1 MLKLLLRRLISSVVL
16 IILIPGITFFIQGLI
31 PGNAARA
38 LLPATAT
45 PEQLAALEKQLGL
58 NEPIVVRYGNWFTGF
73 IHGDLGNSLING
85 EPVTQVLGSRL
96 TVSLTLIIASII
108 VLTLIGVIAGIVAS
122 VGGKVWGPIV
132 DVVSTAGLAV
142 PNFWFGVILIGFF
155 AVQLAVLPATGYV
168 AFADNPGA
176 WFLSLILPVAAL
188 AFAGTTVVAKQTREQ
203 MVLALESPYARSLR
217 ANGVPERSLIF
228 KHALRNA
235 SGPVVTVIGL
245 VFVGALSGTVVVE
258 NIFVLPGLGSEAIIA
273 ATGRDFPVIQGI
285 AVYMTLIVVI
295 VNVII
300 DIANGILNPKV
311 RAS

>member
-1 MLKLLLRRLISSVVL
+1 MLRLLLRRLIASVVL

-31 PGNAARA
+31 PGNAAQA
-38 LLPATAT
+38 ILGPTAT
-45 PEQLAALEKQLGL
+45 PEQVAALNQQLGL
-58 NEPIVVRYGNWFTGF
+58 DQPIVVRYADWFVGF
-73 IHGDLGNSLING
+73 LHGDLGVSLING

-96 TVSLTLIIASII
+96 AVSLSLVIGSII
-108 VLTLIGVIAGIVAS
+108 VLTVIGVVAGVIAT

-132 DVVSTAGLAV
+132 DVISTAGLAI
-142 PNFWFGVILIGFF
+142 PNFWFGVILISFF

-168 AFADNPGA
+168 PFEADPGQ
-176 WFLSLILPVAAL
+176 WIVSLVLPVAAL

-203 MVLALESPYARSLR
+203 MVLALASPYARSMR
-217 ANGVPERSLIF
+217 ANGVRPGSLVF

-235 SGPVVTVIGL
+235 SGPVVTVIGV
-245 VFVGALSGTVVVE
+245 VFVGALSGSVVVE

-273 ATGRDFPVIQGI
+273 ATGRDYNVIQGI
-285 AVYMTLIVVI
+285 AVFMTLIVVV
-295 VNVII
+295 VNVVI